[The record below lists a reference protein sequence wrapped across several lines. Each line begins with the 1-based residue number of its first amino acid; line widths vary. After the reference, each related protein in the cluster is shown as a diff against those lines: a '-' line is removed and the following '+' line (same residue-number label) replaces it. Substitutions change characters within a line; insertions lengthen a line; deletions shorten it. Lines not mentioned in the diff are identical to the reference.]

1 MGHSGHEIYP
11 FKNILTVTAQE
22 LNTNN
27 KKILPVKEEKIK
39 FNDEEI
45 EQKLMNLILTKLQK
59 EKNEA
64 VKKDVKKKLI

>member
-1 MGHSGHEIYP
+1 M
-11 FKNILTVTAQE
+11 
-22 LNTNN
+22 
-27 KKILPVKEEKIK
+27 PVKEEKIK

-64 VKKDVKKKLI
+64 AKKDVKKKLI